1 MEQVDPMG
9 VLHCGSCVR
18 KDYLRRRKKER
29 RFAVLW
35 IFLTVYWNHVPIIAL
50 NIFWVC
56 ITVMAYS
63 MYFCVLLCKSFFQ
76 STDQLVIEGPV
87 RIYWGV
93 LQPIQLQEFDNVPS
107 VPSPTSWRHSF
118 VPGDKVPNI
127 NPDLKVQITL
137 LLIMI
142 MKIWL

>member
-1 MEQVDPMG
+1 M
-9 VLHCGSCVR
+9 
-18 KDYLRRRKKER
+18 
-29 RFAVLW
+29 
-35 IFLTVYWNHVPIIAL
+35 
-50 NIFWVC
+50 
-56 ITVMAYS
+56 
-63 MYFCVLLCKSFFQ
+63 
-76 STDQLVIEGPV
+76 IEGPV

-118 VPGDKVPNI
+118 VPGDKVPDI

-142 MKIWL
+142 MKI